1 MNDINNVNLV
11 SAYTRMLKNY
21 ANFSGRS
28 SRAEYWYAVLAN
40 AIIVL
45 LVTAIL
51 LIPAAILGTD
61 NEIGALGVVLTPF
74 LVVLYALVMLV
85 PSLALH
91 VRRLHDSGKSGW
103 LVLLGFI
110 PSAGG
115 IIMLVLCVLAG
126 DSGENKYG
134 PNPYE

>member
-1 MNDINNVNLV
+1 MKEVKKHNII
-11 SAYTRMLKNY
+11 SAYTSMLKNY

-28 SRAEYWYAVLAN
+28 SRAEFWYAVLAN

-74 LVVLYALVMLV
+74 LIVLYALVMLV
-85 PSLALH
+85 PSLALQ